1 MTFRGL
7 HEHSLDPKDRITV
20 PAKYRA
26 ALSDGVVL
34 GMGVEPCVEIWQ
46 ASVAEQME
54 ASTLSAL
61 NPMSRDAR
69 RLQRRFFSHSE
80 SLDLDSA
87 GRIRLSKQLIEHAR
101 LKDRCVITGMGTRL
115 EIWTPR
121 RVVRRGRGERE
132 VDSRT
137 DREPRLD
144 AERLRSGAGERS
156 VRW

>member
-20 PAKYRA
+20 PAQYRA

-34 GMGVEPCVEIWQ
+34 MMGVEPCVEIWP
-46 ASVAEQME
+46 AAVAEQME
-54 ASTLSAL
+54 STTLSAL

-87 GRIRLSKQLIEHAR
+87 GRIRLSKQLIEHAG
-101 LKDRCVITGMGTRL
+101 LEDRCVITGMGTRL
-115 EIWTPR
+115 EIWTPD
-121 RVVRRGRGERE
+121 EWF
-132 VDSRT
+132 
-137 DREPRLD
+137 
-144 AERLRSGAGERS
+144 AEDEENSKLTPELTESLALTQSGSAPAPGS
-156 VRW
+156 AQ